1 MATFYTDST
10 SFNSL
15 QITSSVSG
23 ALTSSLFSISSN
35 NAGIFS
41 INNVGTVS
49 ITGSLNTSGSVTL
62 VGALNASGG
71 VTGSLFGT
79 SSFALSSSQAQTAS
93 YVNPLNQNIQI
104 TGSLNTS
111 GSIFFPTL
119 VTSSTTVSNVVMYGT
134 NGQLFITASSAIGGG
149 GISGD
154 YVTTASFNAYTGSST
169 SQFAGTASFAQ
180 TASYVL
186 SASYALSAS
195 QAQTASYVVTAQTAS
210 YVLSASYALSSSQA
224 QTASYVLNAQ
234 TASYVQNAQTAS
246 YVLNAVSASY
256 ALSSS
261 QAQTAS
267 YVVTAQTASYV
278 LNAVSASYALSS
290 SQAQTA
296 SYVLNAISA
305 SYALN
310 GGVTQLL
317 AGPNVTLSPTNGLG
331 QVTISSTSGGGGFNT
346 ATGSYGSFYSTQTQT
361 NVASTARSMSL
372 NTTDISNGVSISGST
387 NPYNTYIKTEN
398 AGVYNIQFSAQV
410 DKSDFGPDEIW
421 IWLRK
426 NGTNLT
432 ETATSIKLTGNAD
445 HQVAA
450 WNFFVNA
457 AANDYFQLMWYSTDA
472 NVRLHAEPAFG
483 VVPGIPSVI
492 VTANRVD
499 QFLSNTGSF
508 SGSFTGSLLGT
519 ASFATTA
526 SQAQTASYVLNAVS
540 ASYAL
545 SSSQAAT
552 ASYVITAQTASYALS
567 SSQAQTASF
576 VNTLNQNVLI
586 TGSLNVT
593 GSTTITG
600 SLRVSSS
607 LTALTNGFVGVGS
620 NTPISILHLGNGS
633 GTSLGDFTTPA
644 ITFNTLNQ
652 GIYLDSNRLFFKVAG
667 AFNFGID
674 STGVLGN
681 QFRINSSASNNVT
694 TPIFVPSRNSLGPN
708 SGFGGN
714 NAGDVCLIT
723 SGSTRL
729 RINYN
734 GDLGFFGVTPAARQ
748 TLGSATA
755 GATYGANEQTMLQK
769 VYDALRNYGLGT

>member
-180 TASYVL
+180 TASYIL

-210 YVLSASYALSSSQA
+210 YVL
-224 QTASYVLNAQ
+224 
-234 TASYVQNAQTAS
+234 
-246 YVLNAVSASY
+246 SASY

-296 SYVLNAISA
+296 SYVLNAVSA

-361 NVASTARSMSL
+361 NVAGTARSMSL
-372 NTTDISNGVSISGST
+372 NITDITNGVSISGST

-398 AGVYNIQFSAQV
+398 AGVYDIQFSAQV
-410 DKSDFGPDEIW
+410 DKTDSGTDEIW

-426 NGTNLT
+426 NGTDISDS
-432 ETATSIKLTGNAD
+432 ATSVQLVGNGA
-445 HQVAA
+445 HYVAA
-450 WNFFVNA
+450 WNFFVNS
-457 AANDYFQLMWYSTDA
+457 AANDYYQLMWYSPDA

-483 VVPGIPSVI
+483 VVPGIPSLI

-681 QFRINSSASNNVT
+681 QFRINGAASNNVT
-694 TPIFVPSRNSLGPN
+694 TPIFVPSRTSLGPN

-714 NAGDVCLIT
+714 NAGDICLIT
-723 SGSTRL
+723 NSNTRL

-734 GDLGFFGVTPAARQ
+734 GDLGFFGVTPVARQ
-748 TLGSATA
+748 TLGAATA
-755 GATYGANEQTMLQK
+755 GATYTATEQGMLQR